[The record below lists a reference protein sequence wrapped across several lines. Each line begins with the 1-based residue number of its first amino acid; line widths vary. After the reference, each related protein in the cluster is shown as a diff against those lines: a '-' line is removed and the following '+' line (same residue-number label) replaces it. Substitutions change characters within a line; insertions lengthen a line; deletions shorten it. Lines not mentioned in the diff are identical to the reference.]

1 MQFINTHKP
10 VQKAVPFQTLALW
23 SNIFMNFETD
33 NMFKTSFKKK
43 KSSVESSLLK
53 FYWCLCFILIVLHV
67 PR

>member
-1 MQFINTHKP
+1 MQFINTHKR

-33 NMFKTSFKKK
+33 NMFKTSLKK
-43 KSSVESSLLK
+43 KSTVESSLLK